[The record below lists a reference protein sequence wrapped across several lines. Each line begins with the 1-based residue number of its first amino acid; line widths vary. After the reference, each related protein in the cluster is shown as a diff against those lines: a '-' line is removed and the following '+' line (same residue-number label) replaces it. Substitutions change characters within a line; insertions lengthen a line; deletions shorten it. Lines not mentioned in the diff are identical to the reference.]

1 MNEQLSV
8 NYFKKADEN
17 NILACDN
24 IVLIG
29 LPGSGKT
36 SAGQYVARL
45 FSWPFIDSDA
55 EIEVAVGMSIKDYFS
70 KAGERAFRDKE
81 TVVLKELTARQGP
94 YILSTGGGAVLREK
108 NRKLLRA
115 AGFVIYLYATPDM
128 LYRRLKWD
136 TQRPLLQVVN
146 PRAKIQSLF
155 DERDALYRATAH
167 YVVES
172 SKDSL
177 SSQAK
182 MIIDLLKYSV
192 SREQ

>member
-29 LPGSGKT
+29 LPGAGKT

-146 PRAKIQSLF
+146 PKAKIQSLF

-172 SKDSL
+172 PNDSL

>member
-8 NYFKKADEN
+8 NYFKKTNEN

-36 SAGQYVARL
+36 SAGQHVARL

-146 PRAKIQSLF
+146 PKAKIQSLF

-172 SKDSL
+172 PNDSL

-192 SREQ
+192 PREQ